1 MLKDVPFR
9 AETGANIIKIQRG
22 SRSINIPSGNEQ
34 IFPYDHLLAVGTTVQ
49 INQLRSM
56 LEAATAP
63 AGAQESDPEFEVM
76 SISLKE
82 DSYLTGQ
89 TLRATNL
96 RDYRCMVISVL
107 HEGEFITNPK
117 PDFKFGTGDVVWIAG
132 ETSSLVWL
140 GGSKE

>member
-1 MLKDVPFR
+1 M
-9 AETGANIIKIQRG
+9 
-22 SRSINIPSGNEQ
+22 
-34 IFPYDHLLAVGTTVQ
+34 LAVGTTTQ

-56 LEAATAP
+56 LEAAAAP
-63 AGAQESDPEFEVM
+63 AEAQESDPEFEVM

-132 ETSSLVWL
+132 ETSSRAWL